1 MSKATEGGNQLT
13 IAQVKAKPNNEN
25 KEITDKHIKNT
36 IALCDDKKHP
46 IEGNLYLHVLKSGKA
61 TWLIRYSFNGI
72 RKQLK
77 LGAYGKPPRG
87 LTLKLAK
94 DEAAKKVQLVT
105 EGKDPKQQ
113 VKDNVEQSVLTVNLV
128 AEQWLKW
135 KSPRIANP
143 QIPER
148 ILKKDILPAI
158 GTMSVK
164 DVQSGDILD
173 LVETIYKSGRPTIAN
188 DALGYCKQLFKYA
201 VKKNHI
207 KFNPALAIS
216 QEDAGGKEKSRTRN
230 LTFDEIEVVLQ
241 VMRDNKDQF
250 TRENYIA
257 ICLLM
262 ALGVRK
268 CELIA
273 ASWQE
278 FDLEKQMWMLPE
290 ERTKKDA
297 PAINIPLPDQVIPFL
312 KELEVRACDSDY
324 LFPARRASKRRAY
337 ISDDTLNHALATLF
351 GIPSS
356 YQKKKGFLPP
366 NLMGSKGIQ
375 HFVIHDLRRTCRTR
389 LSEFDVQYE
398 VKEICLNHTL
408 KGIALVYD
416 GWQYY
421 EKRKEALTLLAG
433 KLEQYW

>member
-1 MSKATEGGNQLT
+1 MSKAKESESHLT
-13 IAQVKAKPNNEN
+13 IAQAKEKN
-25 KEITDKHIKNT
+25 KGIVDKHIKNT
-36 IALCDDKKHP
+36 IALCDGKKHP
-46 IEGNLYLHVLKSGKA
+46 VEDNLYLHVLKSGKA
-61 TWLIRYSFNGI
+61 TWLIRYSFNSV

-113 VKDNVEQSVLTVNLV
+113 VKDNVEQSVFTVTVL

-135 KSPRIANP
+135 KSPRVANP
-143 QIPER
+143 QIPQR
-148 ILKKDILPAI
+148 ILKNDILPII
-158 GTMSVK
+158 GTMSVT
-164 DVQSGDILD
+164 DVQSGDVLD
-173 LVETIYKSGRPTIAN
+173 LVEGIFQSGRPTIAN

-230 LTFDEIEVVLQ
+230 LRFDEIKTVFQ
-241 VMRDNKDQF
+241 IMRDNKEQF

-257 ICLLM
+257 VCLLM
-262 ALGVRK
+262 VLGVRK

-273 ASWQE
+273 APWYE
-278 FDLEKQMWMLPE
+278 FDLDKQIWMLPE
-290 ERTKKDA
+290 KRTKKDA
-297 PAINIPLPDQVIPFL
+297 PAINIPLPDQVMPFL
-312 KELEVRACDSDY
+312 KELKMRACDSDY
-324 LFPARRASKRRAY
+324 LFPARRASKRRGY
-337 ISDDTLNHALATLF
+337 ISDDTINHALGTLF
-351 GIPSS
+351 GIPSH
-356 YQKKKGFLPP
+356 YQKKKGISPP
-366 NLMGSKGIQ
+366 NVMGAAGIQ
-375 HFVIHDLRRTCRTR
+375 YFVIHDLRRTCRTR
-389 LSEFDVQYE
+389 LSEFEIQYE

-408 KGIALVYD
+408 SGIAVVYD
-416 GWQYY
+416 GWQYF
-421 EKRKEALTLLAG
+421 EERKVALTLLAE